1 MDYINKGCGLILNTV
16 PLNKHIKTHQAWRRM
31 SEDLSQEVAEGPWDG
46 EGLCEFWCLHLDR
59 AWTGPRSLTGLQACV

>member
-1 MDYINKGCGLILNTV
+1 MDYINKGCGLIFNTV

-46 EGLCEFWCLHLDR
+46 EGLCEF
-59 AWTGPRSLTGLQACV
+59 